1 MSNSLL
7 PVNEQLADKVKEML
21 PDEFQQSLNKT
32 LITQAFNV
40 TYDKEGNPRFYVNRT
55 GLLIFM
61 EKKFRAKKAKYS
73 MWPEFLNPEEEERI
87 RKALRI
93 PDDEPFIAMKGIVEI
108 TYPDGTKERFED
120 IGTASAKDCYHNRLV
135 EMASTRATN
144 RAMRLATSLGFTSVE
159 ELPEQ
164 EFKEQ
169 QEETRQ
175 NKKKIIEGETI
186 DPDTPFKELPDHTRI
201 KILAETDKLFR
212 KIALKESDRRGEH
225 ITVDQIKQEMLEEF
239 GVSSRKELNYK
250 QLRELWKKARK
261 RLEELEQKEIE
272 ELKENE
278 EEIEVENLEEL
289 KNLQEEIFK

>member
-1 MSNSLL
+1 MPNSLL

-73 MWPEFLNPEEEERI
+73 MWPEFLSPEEEERI

-93 PDDEPFIAMKGIVEI
+93 PADEPFIAMKGIVEI

-164 EFKEQ
+164 EIRGN
-169 QEETRQ
+169 QEEIKQ
-175 NKKKIIEGETI
+175 GKQKIIEGETI
-186 DPDTPFKELPDHTRI
+186 DLNTPFEKLPKGTRI

-212 KIALKESDRRGEH
+212 KIALKESDKRGENV
-225 ITVDQIKQEMLEEF
+225 TAEQIKQEFLEEF
-239 GVSSRKELNYK
+239 GVSSRKELTYA
-250 QLRELWKKARK
+250 QLRELWKQAKQK
-261 RLEELEQKEIE
+261 LEELEKE
-272 ELKENE
+272 EL
-278 EEIEVENLEEL
+278 EEIAKQNEQEEQEVETL
-289 KNLQEEIFK
+289 KEMFD

>member
-1 MSNSLL
+1 MPNSLL

-73 MWPEFLNPEEEERI
+73 MWPKFLSPEEEERI

-159 ELPEQ
+159 ELPVLEKNGTSINQ
-164 EFKEQ
+164 
-169 QEETRQ
+169 
-175 NKKKIIEGETI
+175 IEKPKNAVEAETI
-186 DPDTPFKELPDHTRI
+186 DPNTPFDQLSRQMQIRI
-201 KILAETDKLFR
+201 LTETDKLFR

-250 QLRELWKKARK
+250 QLRELWRKARK

-272 ELKENE
+272 ELKENK

>member
-40 TYDKEGNPRFYVNRT
+40 SYDKEGNPRFYVNRT

-73 MWPEFLNPEEEERI
+73 MWPKFLSPEEEERI

-169 QEETRQ
+169 QGEVRQ

-186 DPDTPFKELPDHTRI
+186 DPNTPFKELPDHTRI

-212 KIALKESDRRGEH
+212 QIALKESDRRGEH
-225 ITVDQIKQEMLEEF
+225 ITIEQIKQEFLEEF
-239 GVSSRKELNYK
+239 GISSRKEMTYG
-250 QLRELWKKARK
+250 QLRELWKKARE
-261 RLEELEQKEIE
+261 RLKELEQEELEEIKQQNEAVQNE
-272 ELKENE
+272 ELEA
-278 EEIEVENLEEL
+278 L
-289 KNLQEEIFK
+289 KNIFD

>member
-1 MSNSLL
+1 MPNSLL

-21 PDEFQQSLNKT
+21 PEEFQQSLNKT

-73 MWPEFLNPEEEERI
+73 MWPAFLSPEEEERI

-169 QEETRQ
+169 QGEARQ

-212 KIALKESDRRGEH
+212 QIAFKESDRRGEH
-225 ITVDQIKQEMLEEF
+225 ITIEQIKQEFLEEF
-239 GVSSRKELNYK
+239 GVSSRKEMTYG
-250 QLRELWKKARK
+250 QLRELWKKAK
-261 RLEELEQKEIE
+261 HRLEELEKEQLE
-272 ELKENE
+272 EMKEQVEEENE
-278 EEIEVENLEEL
+278 EEINEEL
-289 KNLQEEIFK
+289 KTLKELF

>member
-1 MSNSLL
+1 MPNSLQ

-21 PDEFQQSLNKT
+21 PEEFQQTLNKT

-73 MWPEFLNPEEEERI
+73 MWPEFLSPEEEERI

-175 NKKKIIEGETI
+175 DKKKIIEGETI
-186 DPDTPFKELPDHTRI
+186 DPDTPFKELPNHTRI

-212 KIALKESDRRGEH
+212 QIALKESDRRGEH
-225 ITVDQIKQEMLEEF
+225 ITIEQIKQEFLEEF
-239 GVSSRKELNYK
+239 GVSSRKEMTYG
-250 QLRELWKKARK
+250 QLRELWKKAK
-261 RLEELEQKEIE
+261 QRLGELEKEELGELRNQTEEEKEELETIKES
-272 ELKENE
+272 
-278 EEIEVENLEEL
+278 
-289 KNLQEEIFK
+289 FD